1 MRTNRKHNLPAGPPV
16 PRLPISCLL
25 QAADLF
31 RLRGFL
37 TPEGYWL
44 REIMLCR
51 GSNAVKDYSES
62 LVYTVF
68 EEAAEQPKGSVISF
82 FPESQVYCIWKVP
95 CTTVLQGWKEL
106 LGPQVTI
113 SEIIPRITDLLD
125 WKELP
130 GLQIIIA
137 GKVFLCN

>member
-37 TPEGYWL
+37 IPEGYWL
-44 REIMLCR
+44 REIMLYR

-62 LVYTVF
+62 LGYTVF

-82 FPESQVYCIWKVP
+82 FPNHRF
-95 CTTVLQGWKEL
+95 TVSGKCPVQLFYKDGKNSADRGL
-106 LGPQVTI
+106 LY
-113 SEIIPRITDLLD
+113 L
-125 WKELP
+125 K
-130 GLQIIIA
+130 
-137 GKVFLCN
+137 

>member
-1 MRTNRKHNLPAGPPV
+1 
-16 PRLPISCLL
+16 
-25 QAADLF
+25 
-31 RLRGFL
+31 
-37 TPEGYWL
+37 
-44 REIMLCR
+44 MLCG

-82 FPESQVYCIWKVP
+82 FPEPKVYCIWKVP

-113 SEIIPRITDLLD
+113 SEIIPRITDLSGR
-125 WKELP
+125 KELFNR
-130 GLQIIIA
+130 QIYYI
-137 GKVFLCN
+137 

>member
-1 MRTNRKHNLPAGPPV
+1 
-16 PRLPISCLL
+16 
-25 QAADLF
+25 
-31 RLRGFL
+31 
-37 TPEGYWL
+37 
-44 REIMLCR
+44 MLCR

-82 FPESQVYCIWKVP
+82 FPEPKVYCIWKVP
-95 CTTVLQGWKEL
+95 GTIVLPGWKEL
-106 LGPQVTI
+106 LGPRVTL

-130 GLQIIIA
+130 GLQSIIA
-137 GKVFLCN
+137 GKAILCN